1 MMTEMKEQNRRRIKR
16 LVEACTKAIRAQQMQ
31 GHESILFSALLSRRS
46 KKLNSIERAAVD
58 NASRLLRDYINSE
71 DPDKVRVELRGERD
85 ELLWSKTFSLEV
97 DDGPVETGVPSGA
110 VFQGLG
116 EAELGELVNA
126 KIQEM
131 RRQDELRDLRVQR
144 DQLEQENEQLR
155 RQLDEAEESLEAKK
169 SIEYYSGI
177 IGIALPGLARMLSGS
192 PLGSTLGMLAGMG
205 ADAGAQQSGGDESSL
220 MIEEIG
226 QFTRSLDHQ
235 QLAKLYM
242 VVVEL
247 SNNRELIGSVLS
259 YITGLDHKHAKG

>member
-1 MMTEMKEQNRRRIKR
+1 MTEMSEQNRRRIKR
-16 LVEACTKAIRAQQMQ
+16 LVESCSKAIRAQQMQ
-31 GHESILFSALLSRRS
+31 GHEGILFSALLSRRS
-46 KKLNSIERAAVD
+46 KKLNSIDRAAVD

-71 DPDKVRVELRGERD
+71 DPDKVRVELRGTRD

-97 DDGPVETGVPSGA
+97 DDGPLESSVP

-155 RQLDEAEESLEAKK
+155 RQLEEAEESLEAKK
-169 SIEYYSGI
+169 SVEYYSGI
-177 IGIALPGLARMLSGS
+177 IGIALPGLARILSGS
-192 PLGSTLGMLAGMG
+192 PLGSTLGLLAGVSGMPEG
-205 ADAGAQQSGGDESSL
+205 GQTQGGDESSL

-242 VVVEL
+242 VVAEL

-259 YITGLDHKHAKG
+259 YITGLDHKQTRG

>member
-1 MMTEMKEQNRRRIKR
+1 MMTEMREQNRRRIKR

-97 DDGPVETGVPSGA
+97 DDGPVETG
-110 VFQGLG
+110 
-116 EAELGELVNA
+116 
-126 KIQEM
+126 
-131 RRQDELRDLRVQR
+131 DELRDLRVQR